1 MKKRL
6 VRVLTSDEELVHY
19 SVVYELKFELK
30 LTSVLVNFSKKSIF
44 N

>member
-6 VRVLTSDEELVHY
+6 VRVLTSDEEL
-19 SVVYELKFELK
+19 VYELKFELK